1 MATKKNDQEY
11 DPEKD
16 KDIKKGPLK
25 PEHKNQY
32 GKTTGGED
40 RELPKR
46 ATSKKEEDERKK

>member
-1 MATKKNDQEY
+1 MTEKNNKTGF

-32 GKTTGGED
+32 GNTSDDKDRTMSERVKGEKD
-40 RELPKR
+40 AKNHN
-46 ATSKKEEDERKK
+46 